1 MIISRKKLNE
11 KISEAVDRAEHERY
25 ILDRL
30 RSLEDELNGR
40 IDKLHQHVMILERIL
55 RRVDDEQRSAD

>member
-30 RSLEDELNGR
+30 RSLEDELNSR

>member
-1 MIISRKKLNE
+1 MIISRKKLNK

-40 IDKLHQHVMILERIL
+40 INKLHQHVIILERIL
-55 RRVDDEQRSAD
+55 RRVDDEQLSAD

>member
-11 KISEAVDRAEHERY
+11 KIREAVERADQERY

-30 RSLEDELNGR
+30 RSLEDELNR
-40 IDKLHQHVMILERIL
+40 RVDQLHQHVMILESVL
-55 RRVDDEQRSAD
+55 RRGEDEQR

>member
-11 KISEAVDRAEHERY
+11 KISEAVERAEHERY

-30 RSLEDELNGR
+30 RSLEDELNSR

>member
-30 RSLEDELNGR
+30 RSLEDELNSR
-40 IDKLHQHVMILERIL
+40 IDMLHQHVMILERIL
-55 RRVDDEQRSAD
+55 RGGDDEQK